1 MSIRELFRIC
11 RRQWIVLS
19 LALMIS
25 LIATV
30 GAYVLTPTKYQST
43 AQLTM
48 LNSEAVTNQ
57 MGDLGNPYLSFSQT
71 LSADVDL
78 LTRLLVSDT
87 SARQLAAQGV
97 TDSYTAAFANNALGP
112 FMQLTVTGKTK
123 AHVASSINTLVAYA
137 QQSWYSLQRASNAPQ
152 KTIIRLDVITQP
164 SNPSPVTK
172 TKIELVGGVGIGSII
187 ISLILV
193 TVVDNRRGKRRHR
206 DRAVAG
212 NGSADADAH
221 REQPNSIPSM
231 R

>member
-1 MSIRELFRIC
+1 
-11 RRQWIVLS
+11 
-19 LALMIS
+19 MIS
-25 LIATV
+25 VIAIAGT
-30 GAYVLTPTKYQST
+30 YVLVPTKYQSQ

-57 MGDLGNPYLSFSQT
+57 LGDLGNPYLSFSQT

-78 LTRLLVSDT
+78 LTRLLVSDA
-87 SARQLAAQGV
+87 SARQLAAEGV

-112 FMQLTVTGKTK
+112 FMLLTVTGKTK
-123 AHVASSINTLVAYA
+123 AHVSSSIDTLVAFA

-164 SNPSPVTK
+164 SNPTPVKK
-172 TKIELVGGVGIGSII
+172 TKLELVVGVAVGAII

-193 TVVDNRRGKRRHR
+193 TVVDNRRGKRRYQEA
-206 DRAVAG
+206 AVTAHTG
-212 NGSADADAH
+212 TDGGTH
-221 REQPNSIPSM
+221 RERPDSIPSM